1 MKRVSLLL
9 AAGFAAV
16 LAAFLPRMAGSQ
28 TAPKGSVTI
37 FTDGM
42 TAPNGP
48 MTRALTELSVAFD
61 KGAKKLRVL
70 PIMGQGGEAN
80 VRDLLRFR
88 GVDFAVVNADVLA
101 APGLLKNLPEAQ
113 RKMRAVTKL
122 RSQKAFLF
130 ARPEIQSVEQ
140 LAGAKVAVFGPE
152 PMSKLTA
159 ETVFSLLKVKATIL
173 YMEEGVNLGPPS
185 EAQAVFL
192 LEDEARRL
200 LPAVVPEAEFR
211 LIPIPHNAEIGKVY
225 PAAAI
230 QPAEASAYSGA
241 DAIPTVAV
249 DTVLAT
255 FDWGQSQARFPD
267 ISAFVDGLFSSLP
280 ELRRDYP
287 GSIWHET
294 DPTAGVPGWQRY
306 DYAEKVRLKL
316 GVTAPVAAAVPAT
329 PTPRATPASTAQA
342 PDSEAPVRLSI
353 VPYPPLTDQHAP
365 AGGLI
370 GELTIA
376 AMERADPPHNR
387 SISFLWQK
395 DRLAQVRT
403 VLADKSADLAVP
415 LEHASCE
422 DLPQTAGAA
431 APVCDGALASD
442 PLFKVLVLYF
452 IGENSDFSFAS
463 DDSLA
468 GRTVCLPADRDE
480 SVLGAAALKLVT
492 DGKLT
497 LVRPGSLIECLDLV
511 QRGDADAVLTNEL
524 EGRLTISR
532 LGLSSA
538 FRMADRAVGTQ
549 NIEIM
554 LAKDAPGAQQMLTA
568 LNKGIAKLKSD
579 ELYAR
584 IVAKHLA
591 QINAGN

>member
-1 MKRVSLLL
+1 MKRVLLLL
-9 AAGFAAV
+9 AAAFAAV
-16 LAAFLPRMAGSQ
+16 LAAFLPRMAGAQ
-28 TAPKGSVTI
+28 TGPKGSVTI

-61 KGAKKLRVL
+61 KGARKLRVL
-70 PIMGQGGEAN
+70 PIMGQGGESN

-101 APGLLKNLPEAQ
+101 SSSLLKNLPEAP

-140 LAGAKVAVFGPE
+140 LAGAKIAVFGPE

-159 ETVFSLLKVKATIL
+159 ETVFGLLKVKVTIL
-173 YMEEGVNLGPPS
+173 YMEEGVNLGPPP

-211 LIPIPHNAEIGKVY
+211 LIPIPHNAAVGKAY
-225 PAAAI
+225 GAAAI

-241 DAIPTVAV
+241 EAIPTIAV
-249 DTVLAT
+249 DTLLAT
-255 FDWGQSQARFPD
+255 FDWGASQARFPD
-267 ISAFVDGLFSSLP
+267 VSAFIDRLFGSLP

-287 GSIWHET
+287 GSIWQET
-294 DPTAGVPGWQRY
+294 DPAADVPGWQRY

-316 GVTAPVAAAVPAT
+316 GANAAVAAATPAT
-329 PTPRATPASTAQA
+329 PTPRAAAGAAPAPA
-342 PDSEAPVRLSI
+342 PGAPVRLSI

-387 SISFLWQK
+387 SISFLWEK

-403 VLADKSADLAVP
+403 VLADKSADIAVP
-415 LEHASCE
+415 LERAGCE
-422 DLPQTAGAA
+422 DLRQTAGAA
-431 APVCDGALASD
+431 APVCDGALASE

-452 IGENSDFSFAS
+452 IGANSDFSFAS

-480 SVLGAAALKLVT
+480 HVLGDAARKLVA
-492 DGKLT
+492 DGKLS

-532 LGLSSA
+532 LGLSNA

-549 NIEIM
+549 NIEII
-554 LAKDAPGAQQMLTA
+554 LAKDAPGAQQMLAA